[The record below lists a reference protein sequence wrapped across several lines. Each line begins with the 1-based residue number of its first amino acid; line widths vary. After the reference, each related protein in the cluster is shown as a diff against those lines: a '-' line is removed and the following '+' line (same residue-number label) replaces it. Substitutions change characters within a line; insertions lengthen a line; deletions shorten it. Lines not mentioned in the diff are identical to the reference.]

1 MTHLPESDWGVA
13 VWMNPHRSSKPQS
26 RLLET
31 IVSASGSDP
40 MAFPIKTASA
50 ISLADIESKI
60 MSSTRDNPLIIPVP
74 MAREWLGWDNF
85 CFISEDMESK

>member
-1 MTHLPESDWGVA
+1 
-13 VWMNPHRSSKPQS
+13 
-26 RLLET
+26 
-31 IVSASGSDP
+31 
-40 MAFPIKTASA
+40 
-50 ISLADIESKI
+50 